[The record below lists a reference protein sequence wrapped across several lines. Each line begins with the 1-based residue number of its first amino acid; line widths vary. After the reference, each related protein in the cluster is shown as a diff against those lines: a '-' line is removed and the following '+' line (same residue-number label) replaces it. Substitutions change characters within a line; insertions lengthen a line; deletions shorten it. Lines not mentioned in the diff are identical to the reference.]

1 MESVVTATSE
11 AMTSPDLVVKCL
23 TVVTGRPVVLGF
35 LSLSALKA
43 FDSTDETLKKVVEAV
58 AQLIEVAGEGDL
70 YVGESVA
77 RMLYRADIVNKISGD
92 GQRRYYVVDAEEALL
107 RGRIKYVLPHSP
119 GKSEAR
125 INVGTIGHV
134 SRDKGTLAEAVQ
146 KFSAQV
152 IVDDMARGFAKQA
165 LDKFVDEFN
174 RMEAIKHTKPHI
186 TEKPYGKA
194 HRRRFRR

>member
-1 MESVVTATSE
+1 MVVRDQVV
-11 AMTSPDLVVKCL
+11 AMGYLN
-23 TVVTGRPVVLGF
+23 
-35 LSLSALKA
+35 LSAMRA
-43 FDSTDETLKKVVEAV
+43 FDSTDETATRWVKAVVSMV
-58 AQLIEVAGEGDL
+58 DDLGEGHVI
-70 YVGESVA
+70 VGETC
-77 RMLYRADIVNKISGD
+77 
-92 GQRRYYVVDAEEALL
+92 
-107 RGRIKYVLPHSP
+107 GRILVAHDLVRNVNYIFVHSGA
-119 GKSEAR
+119 GKSEALGDGTR
-125 INVGTIGHV
+125 AVFDIETRPPINVGTIGHV

-165 LDKFVDEFN
+165 VDKFVDEFN